1 MRIALAFVLL
11 FAATGAAAQ
20 PAAVQIRAGH
30 ATLALTRGTYGH
42 LLDAQATG
50 SPLPKSWFSADCG
63 MNRPFLPHDGS
74 KAAEIVAH
82 PKP

>member
-30 ATLALTRGTYGH
+30 ARLALTLDTYGH
-42 LLDAQATG
+42 LLDAQ
-50 SPLPKSWFSADCG
+50 
-63 MNRPFLPHDGS
+63 DGDRLA
-74 KAAEIVAH
+74 AAEKLVLG
-82 PKP
+82 